1 MFKFK
6 NSIVPHK
13 VHIGWHFSSNKYVH
27 RDAYSALKEF
37 DILFVRMVCGVIN
50 LDTCSMV
57 PTVTFVTLY
66 GMVVIMYLMAAGAT
80 WIFWRGI

>member
-1 MFKFK
+1 MFKF
-6 NSIVPHK
+6 NNRLVPNK

-27 RDAYSALKEF
+27 RDAYSALKSLIF
-37 DILFVRMVCGVIN
+37 YSFVWYVVSLIWTR
-50 LDTCSMV
+50 SMV
-57 PTVTFVTLY
+57 PTVTFITLY